1 MATDFPPAT
10 PPRRP
15 QKLRAPYALNFS
27 IPHSPASSLSPTS
40 SVSSFRS
47 SPTSSEYSS
56 SPVTPA
62 SASSSSPLR
71 APLYHLADRFPL
83 YSSDSVPDMFPRP
96 NSVRSSRSDSSRS
109 PAGIEST
116 VSLGSLRHGRWDSK
130 GNGDLDSLRRKDL
143 PMSIRSHRSNSDDS
157 SSMASSIRT
166 RSSDDSTLADDAS
179 AFSFRSRAKLWAP
192 WSPKKEK
199 PSAVRLAPA
208 VVLKSTADS
217 DTEFEDDESDDD
229 DDDLM
234 MQPPDGW
241 KPPKS
246 FQSPE
251 LGVRNGSRQLRCGP
265 WEVPYPISYDKVLM
279 DADDQTHELVKALIP
294 TRNCVSFYEF
304 PKPPS
309 TVLDIG
315 CGAGRW
321 VVEAAGQWK
330 HARFVGLD
338 LMAIQYDLSGRCFD
352 DIRDRIHLHYQ
363 IPFAASTFDYIR
375 MSHVALAIPTEHWKH
390 VIYEIRR
397 VLKPGGV
404 VEWIDEDPVLPLS
417 PNCASR
423 GSERLER
430 AANLEAE
437 FKSLVH
443 SRKLRKPATTVKKL
457 LRGRA
462 LGMRTTHVTKI
473 RLGLPTR
480 DTRLLHQESES
491 CGPIRS
497 HQGSPLRVGK
507 SSTDFFS
514 LTDDEDKNPLP
525 RSTKHYMPRGLV
537 VLPEGK
543 LLPLAPPDIT
553 AQATRNFQLVL
564 GAAEAIW
571 SRRLFYDP
579 DANRAKFEQEIWEY
593 ERGGCSRVHLPAPT
607 WDKLDNE
614 TPIAPLHPQQPSLST
629 LNHRRRA
636 PLSLPSLLPSA
647 GSRPTIGTTIS
658 SKRPESQPPSAA
670 YLTKPRRTSSQ
681 YSSNTFTITLGRVIH
696 SSAFLGLIICLTM
709 ASSNNMFIQAF
720 THLKTKPREKE
731 ALAYLQRVASLVKPI
746 MRKHGWNL
754 PVLAEFFPANAS
766 LLGLNINGGQK
777 ICIRLRPA
785 FDESAFL
792 EEHEVIGTML
802 HEVCYSFSPIKPL
815 HHIDVL
821 HQLTHNVHGPHDQ
834 KFYKLLSQLEDE
846 FDALQRSGYAGEGF
860 HSPGARL
867 GQGVSHDLPLHLAKE
882 KALAAAEKRRQAA
895 IVMKGGGKLGGKS
908 DAGKSIRQLAAEA
921 AERRAKDEKTCGSGA
936 EAQVEA
942 DRAARD
948 GVEDDAQTIE
958 DFEPNRPEAW
968 GSPSI
973 TTAVLREVAAGAPP
987 SSTSKKTRLS
997 SGVAGPTQSPVP
1009 RRNFQISPR
1018 DTPAKPTIDPTCS
1031 ACTFINPRTASNCEG
1046 SSAASS
1052 SPNRD
1057 AEDTGSGPRT
1067 GVTFE
1072 AWLSKIGSQFKDP
1085 LPGRPNWLGVTCPF
1099 PMNPSFKPRAPISDV
1114 QRQIIFDAHAEDQNL
1129 NSIRVLSERFGIS
1142 LKRVEAIIRLKALEF
1157 EWKQGNRPLRTN
1169 FLMGMES
1176 ALGVIPFKPSNATSI
1191 TARSLN
1197 SNTHLADTAAE
1208 EDANSIT
1215 EVQRG
1220 IPKMY
1225 WEGVEDGQEPLVAP
1239 LVASLADE
1247 HAQKVAD
1254 SLAASAKFLASHQ
1267 HVVPA
1272 KMEGR
1277 APTVFVDVGT
1287 KFMIPKEERKRQ
1299 KAAAARKKQKEKK
1312 RVKAKQKQ

>member
-593 ERGGCSRVHLPAPT
+593 ER
-607 WDKLDNE
+607 
-614 TPIAPLHPQQPSLST
+614 
-629 LNHRRRA
+629 
-636 PLSLPSLLPSA
+636 
-647 GSRPTIGTTIS
+647 
-658 SKRPESQPPSAA
+658 
-670 YLTKPRRTSSQ
+670 RTSSQ

-802 HEVCYSFSPIKPL
+802 HE
-815 HHIDVL
+815 
-821 HQLTHNVHGPHDQ
+821 LTHNVHGPHDQ

-1157 EWKQGNRPLRTN
+1157 EWKQPQKRTPTRLQRCNAGFLRCIGKVWKMGRYDPTLIWGWS
-1169 FLMGMES
+1169 FL
-1176 ALGVIPFKPSNATSI
+1176 
-1191 TARSLN
+1191 
-1197 SNTHLADTAAE
+1197 AE
-1208 EDANSIT
+1208 GDFS
-1215 EVQRG
+1215 
-1220 IPKMY
+1220 K
-1225 WEGVEDGQEPLVAP
+1225 EPLVAP